1 MQVNGSAI
9 KPYPGTVSPLPDSRP
24 ISRTTHTGCPMA
36 VVYLYHS
43 QALDRVLSY
52 HKKFSPSTLILDFP
66 RFLCGGTAG
75 LQWPFKIPAKPIT
88 FDTGK
93 QSAEIAGRFP
103 STPCTTDPHLLEAQ
117 NAPASSS
124 NRKRVK
130 HDANFYRRIGSA
142 DEKIRIDICM
152 INMSLLDMQ
161 NGKGFLGALTA
172 SFILCVTT

>member
-1 MQVNGSAI
+1 MI
-9 KPYPGTVSPLPDSRP
+9 Y
-24 ISRTTHTGCPMA
+24 
-36 VVYLYHS
+36 
-43 QALDRVLSY
+43 
-52 HKKFSPSTLILDFP
+52 
-66 RFLCGGTAG
+66 
-75 LQWPFKIPAKPIT
+75 IPAKPIT

-117 NAPASSS
+117 NVPASST

-142 DEKIRIDICM
+142 DEKIRIDICV

-172 SFILCVTT
+172 SFMSGNIPASGRSRELPRQRIIGFDPLSKPLLDSCQEVYQCC